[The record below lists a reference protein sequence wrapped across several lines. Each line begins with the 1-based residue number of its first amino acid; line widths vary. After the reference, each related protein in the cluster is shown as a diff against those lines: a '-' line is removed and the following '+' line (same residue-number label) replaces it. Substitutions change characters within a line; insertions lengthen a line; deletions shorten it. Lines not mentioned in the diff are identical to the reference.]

1 LLPPVRL
8 VDVVELLVLVRLS
21 RRPSDHSDH
30 SDPTLA
36 RQDLRVAPALHR
48 LLDPLRRNAFLHHLV
63 RYAVKLVRVAQ
74 AVDLDQLL
82 APAVPVRLRLHL
94 VGEGAAVDA
103 WRAVLP
109 AQSLVPMEVLHLK
122 TVVIA
127 DLFAKGCGRRSLR
140 LAYCDRA
147 ALHLGFVRVFGRP
160 IN

>member
-8 VDVVELLVLVRLS
+8 VDVVELLVRVRLS
-21 RRPSDHSDH
+21 RRPSDHC
-30 SDPTLA
+30 DPTLA

-48 LLDPLRRNAFLHHLV
+48 LLDPLRRNTFLHHLV

-94 VGEGAAVDA
+94 VGESAAVDA